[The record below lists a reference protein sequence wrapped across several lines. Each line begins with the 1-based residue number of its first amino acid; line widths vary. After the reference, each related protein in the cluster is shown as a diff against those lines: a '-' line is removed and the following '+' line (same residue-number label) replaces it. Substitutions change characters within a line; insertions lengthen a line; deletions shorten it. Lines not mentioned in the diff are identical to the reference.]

1 MVHSRFFP
9 ATIRSEVIE
18 IEGVELDLKN
28 ELCGAEDLRRVF
40 QWAEING
47 VRRVVQIRYVSDAL
61 NDKLPSPVAL
71 SRDFYYHATYPFDLY
86 SVEDTVVAI

>member
-18 IEGVELDLKN
+18 IEGVEIDLKK
-28 ELCGAEDLRRVF
+28 ELCGAEDLRRLF
-40 QWAEING
+40 LFAEING
-47 VRRVVQIRYVSDAL
+47 VRRVVRIRYISDAL

-71 SRDFYYHATYPFDLY
+71 SRDFYYQATYPFDLY
-86 SVEDTVVAI
+86 SIEDTVVAI